1 MWQRISGRISHLPLH
16 RTFAHRFS
24 PPIPAGS
31 QSVFSHFHAAAH
43 TDLHHARTQDIAG
56 MLHVGSNPQL
66 LARRHLIEPI
76 LALNV
81 VMLMF
86 SRAETRPLPRHVSR
100 GGEMPREGCRPE
112 KRSKRI
118 PFLSVKVNLERSRII
133 HRAKSRFSVVRNE
146 IILIV
151 RHIAQHVERP
161 QLRWTPRH
169 HQLIIEKVRSIFS
182 VRVEGSQKVTRGL
195 VTSRGHRRKM
205 LVPPPH
211 IKATSQHRTVDCGLP
226 LFRAAISDV
235 EH

>member
-1 MWQRISGRISHLPLH
+1 
-16 RTFAHRFS
+16 
-24 PPIPAGS
+24 
-31 QSVFSHFHAAAH
+31 
-43 TDLHHARTQDIAG
+43 
-56 MLHVGSNPQL
+56 
-66 LARRHLIEPI
+66 
-76 LALNV
+76 
-81 VMLMF
+81 
-86 SRAETRPLPRHVSR
+86 
-100 GGEMPREGCRPE
+100 MPCEGCRPE

-118 PFLSVKVNLERSRII
+118 SFLSVKVNLERSRII
-133 HRAKSRFSVVRNE
+133 HRAKPRFSVVRNE

-161 QLRWTPRH
+161 QLRWAPGH

-226 LFRAAISDV
+226 LFRSAISDV
-235 EH
+235 EHRRHFVAIFRLKTAGRELDALNHRTVGHRKALLLAGAHQLRSIKFDSIEINHIFVKRSAAHIVLR